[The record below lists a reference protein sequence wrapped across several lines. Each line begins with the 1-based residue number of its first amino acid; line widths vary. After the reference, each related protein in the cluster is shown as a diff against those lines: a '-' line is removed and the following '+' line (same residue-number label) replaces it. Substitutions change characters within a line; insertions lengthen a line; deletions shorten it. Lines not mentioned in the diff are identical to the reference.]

1 MARTYKPTLAEL
13 SASFPGSVFQPT
25 PWLDRATDHAPVTE
39 SFTVPASAD
48 SEGRYRVIL
57 DYAIQSSPPP
67 KVTVGMTELVLV
79 PYGITPAAGEVAV
92 HFAGAPI
99 LEFDSTLAGQTGEVE
114 YTPIGSVLNS
124 VEVNQWQLE
133 LEAVQSVV
141 DGLGAID
148 STGTDAL
155 VFELGRP
162 ADTGTEDITLLF
174 GDALHYLAWSNP
186 DSGDGRFEL
195 SHALSAPA
203 FVGDGSGLT
212 SLPDQHQQN
221 TDTGTTAT
229 LFVINSGRSGDFAG
243 LQFRT
248 TYDESDQNW
257 DIYVN
262 ADLGVVAFE
271 KDGVPAV
278 LFADGSALTNLNAS
292 ELTSGTVPDARLSS
306 NVPLWGAGD
315 TKLSIAAP
323 TTGTNRRTLYLAAP
337 TGGSTNHSLIADGAG
352 QFGDVLTVSKAL
364 AATTNLIV
372 ARGTGTSFRGQIA
385 VDGPGGSGYAYQ
397 LAGVEKW
404 VTIIATGTGS
414 GEDLLFFSQ
423 SGTPGIV
430 MTLKGGTAKGA
441 TINASG
447 TGGEIDLQYGGT
459 SRIKVNSTGI
469 GFFGVTPVVQ
479 QSMEDLASAPTESDF
494 NELLGILRS
503 YGLLATS
510 E

>member
-162 ADTGTEDITLLF
+162 ADPDDTDITLLF

-186 DSGDGRFEL
+186 DGGDGRFEL

-229 LFVINSGRSGDFAG
+229 FFVINSGRSGATAG
-243 LQFRT
+243 VQFRT
-248 TYDESDQNW
+248 TVTDGDQNW
-257 DIYVN
+257 DIYARADEN
-262 ADLGVVAFE
+262 AIIFE

-278 LFADGSALTNLNAS
+278 LKANGSELINLNAS
-292 ELTSGTVPDARLSS
+292 NLASGTVPDARLSG
-306 NVPLWGAGD
+306 NVPLLGTGD
-315 TKLSIAAP
+315 TRLTLAAP
-323 TTGTNRRTLYLAAP
+323 TTGTNRVTLQLAAP
-337 TGGSTNHSLIADGAG
+337 TGGTTNRSLVCEGQSLFGDSVTVQRTLSGNTNIVNVLGSGSGRAGIKVDGVGGGHFDFWTNGTQLWTFYSGSSNLNFYNYAGTPGDVLILHGGTNKGASLIANGA
-352 QFGDVLTVSKAL
+352 
-364 AATTNLIV
+364 
-372 ARGTGTSFRGQIA
+372 
-385 VDGPGGSGYAYQ
+385 SGH
-397 LAGVEKW
+397 
-404 VTIIATGTGS
+404 VTIRHGNNLRFQA
-414 GEDLLFFSQ
+414 
-423 SGTPGIV
+423 
-430 MTLKGGTAKGA
+430 
-441 TINASG
+441 NA
-447 TGGEIDLQYGGT
+447 D
-459 SRIKVNSTGI
+459 GI

-479 QSMEDLASAPTESDF
+479 QSMEDLSSAPTESDF
-494 NELLGILRS
+494 NELLGILRA

>member
-1 MARTYKPTLAEL
+1 MATRQ
-13 SASFPGSVFQPT
+13 VFESII
-25 PWLDRATDHAPVTE
+25 LD
-39 SFTVPASAD
+39 AD
-48 SEGRYRVIL
+48 SGG
-57 DYAIQSSPPP
+57 D
-67 KVTVGMTELVLV
+67 GTELTEADLV
-79 PYGITPAAGEVAV
+79 G
-92 HFAGAPI
+92 
-99 LEFDSTLAGQTGEVE
+99 L
-114 YTPIGSVLNS
+114 
-124 VEVNQWQLE
+124 
-133 LEAVQSVV
+133 LEAL
-141 DGLGAID
+141 DGVGE
-148 STGTDAL
+148 STGTKSDT
-155 VFELGRP
+155 FEIGSESDP
-162 ADTGTEDITLLF
+162 DDTDITLLF

-229 LFVINSGRSGDFAG
+229 FFVINSGRSGHTAG
-243 LQFRT
+243 LQFLT
-248 TYDESDQNW
+248 THDESDQNW
-257 DIYVN
+257 EIYAN
-262 ADLGVVAFE
+262 ADFGFVAFE
-271 KDGVPAV
+271 KDGDPAV
-278 LFADGSALTNLNAS
+278 LSADGSELTNLNAS
-292 ELTSGTVPDARLSS
+292 ALTSGTVPDARLSS
-306 NVPLWGAGD
+306 NVPLWGAGN

-352 QFGDVLTVSKAL
+352 QFGDVLTVSKTL
-364 AATTNLIV
+364 TETTNLIV
-372 ARGTGTSFRGQIA
+372 ARGTGTSFRGQVA
-385 VDGPGGSGYAYQ
+385 ADGPGGSGYSYQ

-404 VTIIATGTGS
+404 VTIISTGTGS

-430 MTLKGGTAKGA
+430 MRLKGGTAKGA

-494 NELLGILRS
+494 NELLGILRA